1 MHQAISG
8 KTFDRL
14 DLVSGVRPSTRIV
27 QGVHDTITQGVS
39 AAVRHGG
46 SAALAL
52 GGSAERLATDPE
64 RVQGR
69 NERELRG
76 ALNGVFG
83 DSLAAPGSA
92 LAIEMS
98 LHDRAGPLSLS
109 SSSPRALGPRVG
121 VLLHG
126 LACDDQSWRLRTD
139 ARVASPSA
147 HTLPAGEAPHYG
159 LLPEHEP
166 GVSALWLR

>member
-1 MHQAISG
+1 MAISG

-14 DLVSGVRPSTRIV
+14 DRGSGVRPSTRIV

-52 GGSAERLATDPE
+52 GGSAERFTTDPE

-76 ALNGVFG
+76 TLNGVFG
-83 DSLAAPGSA
+83 DSRAASGSA

-98 LHDRAGPLSLS
+98 LHDRTGPLSLS
-109 SSSPRALGPRVG
+109 SSSPRALCPRVG
-121 VLLHG
+121 VLVHG
-126 LACDDQSWRLRTD
+126 LACDEQSWQLRTD
-139 ARVASPSA
+139 ASTTS
-147 HTLPAGEAPHYG
+147 L
-159 LLPEHEP
+159 
-166 GVSALWLR
+166 